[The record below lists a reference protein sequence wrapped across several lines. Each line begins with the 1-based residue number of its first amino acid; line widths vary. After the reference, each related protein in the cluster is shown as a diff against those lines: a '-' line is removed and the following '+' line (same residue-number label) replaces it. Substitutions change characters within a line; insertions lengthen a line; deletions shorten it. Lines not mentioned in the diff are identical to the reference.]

1 MKSIWYTALALV
13 AAGCSSTA
21 WHEMTREQRMT
32 DELEVL
38 RDEEPRMRAYIDARL
53 KKDAKATRE
62 AAQAVGL
69 WEGERLLH
77 LAAISGDLPTV
88 QLLLKQRVNPN
99 TKDAQGETPLY
110 HACQNEHVEVVRCLL
125 DGGADPNSRDMDG
138 ETALFDTCV
147 LGNTQIASMLLS
159 RGARVNATDEENETA
174 LFPAVQSG
182 NKELITLL
190 LKNGA
195 TIRPNVENL
204 TPLDL
209 TQNKSILDLL
219 RQSPPTH

>member
-1 MKSIWYTALALV
+1 MKNIWYMALALAV
-13 AAGCSSTA
+13 AGCSSTA
-21 WHEMTREQRMT
+21 WHETPREQRMT

-38 RDEEPRMRAYIDARL
+38 RDENPLLRSYIDARL
-53 KKDAKATRE
+53 KKDDSATR
-62 AAQAVGL
+62 QAVQAISPQ
-69 WEGERLLH
+69 EAERLLH
-77 LAAISGDLPTV
+77 LAAISGDLATV

-99 TKDAQGETPLY
+99 TKDDQGETPLY
-110 HACQNEHVEVVRCLL
+110 HACQNEHTEVVRTLL
-125 DGGADPNSRDMDG
+125 NGGADPNSRDMDG

-147 LGNTQIASMLLS
+147 LGNTEIAALLLS
-159 RGARVNATDEENETA
+159 HGAQVNATDEENETA

-195 TIRPNVENL
+195 TIRPNVESL

-209 TQNKSILDLL
+209 TQNKSILDIL

>member
-159 RGARVNATDEENETA
+159 CGARVNATDEENETA

-182 NKELITLL
+182 NQALVALL
-190 LKNGA
+190 LKHGA
-195 TIRPNVENL
+195 DIRPNVENL

-209 TQNKSILDLL
+209 TEDAAILALL
-219 RQSPPTH
+219 RQAPRSR